1 MADSNKGFEESNRKS
16 GERALYTRR
25 KGLQNKIKERAEESD
40 EAAVRRERFVGRGG
54 TKNTNGP
61 IGDCRRSPPDSNG
74 PQLPAPLHMQASLF

>member
-40 EAAVRRERFVGRGG
+40 KTVVRREDFLAGAER
-54 TKNTNGP
+54 KIP
-61 IGDCRRSPPDSNG
+61 MA
-74 PQLPAPLHMQASLF
+74 Q